1 MTLTAATIVSGGSPT
16 TRRTR
21 ADIESLKAAIYD
33 MVNAAK
39 PMTVRQVFY
48 RGVGFGHWTK
58 TEADYKNVVC
68 RLLAQM
74 RREHELP
81 FHWIADGTRW
91 QRRPSTYSSV
101 EDALTETA
109 RLYRRRL
116 WDHAPRMVEVWLEK
130 EALAGVLVGVT
141 AEHDVPLMV
150 TRGYPSL
157 SYLYSAAEEI
167 KARHLH
173 RNQATTVLYFGD
185 HDPSG
190 DDIARRVELDLTE
203 FSGVEVEF
211 VRCAVTA
218 EQIEDYDLPT
228 RPTKRKDSRAKAWTG
243 TGSVEV
249 DAIDPTELR
258 TLLDLFIADY
268 LDPHQLAILRA
279 VEAEER
285 STLFALAGTVDR

>member
-1 MTLTAATIVSGGSPT
+1 MAANSVSRTSPT
-16 TRRTR
+16 RRRTK
-21 ADIESLKAAIYD
+21 AEIDALKVAIYD

-39 PMTVRQVFY
+39 PMTVRQCFY
-48 RGVGFGHWTK
+48 RGVGFGMWEK
-58 TEADYKNVVC
+58 SEADYKNIVC

-74 RREHELP
+74 RRDRDLP
-81 FHWIADGTRW
+81 FNWIADGTRW
-91 QRRPSTYSSV
+91 QRRPSTFSSV
-101 EDALTETA
+101 EDALAETA

-116 WDHAPRMVEVWLEK
+116 WDHSPRMVEVWLEK

-167 KARHLH
+167 RHRH
-173 RNQATTVLYFGD
+173 TYRNQATTVLYFGD

-211 VRCAVTA
+211 IRCAVTA
-218 EQIEDYDLPT
+218 DQILDYDLPT
-228 RPTKRKDSRAKAWTG
+228 RPTKRSDARAKAWSG

-249 DAIDPTELR
+249 DAIDPDELR
-258 TLLDLFIADY
+258 SLLDGWITDY
-268 LDPHQLAILRA
+268 IDPHQLDVLRS

-285 STLFALAGTVDR
+285 STLWALAGRVDS

>member
-1 MTLTAATIVSGGSPT
+1 MTASSLVSGTSPT
-16 TRRTR
+16 KRRTR
-21 ADIESLKAAIYD
+21 AEIDSLKVEIYD

-48 RGVGFGHWTK
+48 RGVGFGHWNK
-58 TEADYKNVVC
+58 TESDYKNIVC

-74 RREHELP
+74 RRDRDLP

-91 QRRPSTYSSV
+91 QRRPNTYSSV
-101 EDALTETA
+101 EDALAETA

-130 EALAGVLVGVT
+130 EALAGVLVDVT

-167 KARHLH
+167 KARHLY
-173 RNQATTVLYFGD
+173 RNQGTTVLYFGD

-203 FSGVEVEF
+203 FSGVEVQF
-211 VRCAVTA
+211 IRCAVTA
-218 EQIEDYDLPT
+218 EQIADYDLPT
-228 RPTKRKDSRAKAWTG
+228 RPTKRTDTRAKTWTG

-258 TLLDLFIADY
+258 ALLDLFIADF
-268 LDPHQLAILRA
+268 LDPHQLDILRA

-285 STLFALAGTVDR
+285 STLFALAGEVGR